1 MPIICAGKGHS
12 HDTVDEVRACQGAPP
27 RIRPAAKRIP
37 YDHHSVTC
45 DAHGVEPHSLTDQ
58 CIRPQYVRARDS
70 VQITEGMWKLGDR
83 IFKVQ
88 VAHHGSGRLYGK
100 ELIITTVEDVADDGE
115 TVKFHHHDW
124 KVIKGAVRKLSEEGG
139 RKMTLQEAKEFGALY
154 GFCCNCGR
162 ILTDEKSIEAGIGP
176 VCAQKFA

>member
-12 HDTVDEVRACQGAPP
+12 HDTVDEVRACQGVPP
-27 RIRPAAKRIP
+27 RGVQIKKAHTVR
-37 YDHHSVTC
+37 C
-45 DAHGVEPHSLTDQ
+45 DAHGREPHAWSDK
-58 CIRPQYVRARDS
+58 CINPHYVRERES

-88 VAHHGSGRLYGK
+88 VAHHGTGRLYGK
-100 ELIITTVEDVADDGE
+100 ELLVEPDGMSQVAPHRWE
-115 TVKFHHHDW
+115 
-124 KVIKGAVRKLSEEGG
+124 KVVGAVRKLSEEGG
-139 RKMTLQEAKEFGALY
+139 RKMTLEEAAKFGALY